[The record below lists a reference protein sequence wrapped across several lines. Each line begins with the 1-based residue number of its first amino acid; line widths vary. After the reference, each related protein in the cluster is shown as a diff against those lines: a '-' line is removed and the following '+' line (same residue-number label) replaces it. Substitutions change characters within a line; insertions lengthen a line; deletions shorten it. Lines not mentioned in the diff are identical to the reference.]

1 MTIFRM
7 VLDAVN
13 VLVPLLTAWDGA
25 HVRLFIV
32 AHPISV
38 TVPETTTTTTKTK
51 LVSFK
56 LTNQPRTRVT
66 YLTPYFMMNSELN
79 SSVVH
84 ESLLSSDSVSTGSS
98 SLMASLP
105 VGVPLRLLDDNE
117 YVWCLMASFR
127 FSVPPPPLPTLLG
140 VVAPPGVVTV
150 AGNGLVG
157 AGGLGDCTCVDCK
170 LCSLDSFCRRA
181 ASVMNRST

>member
-38 TVPETTTTTTKTK
+38 TVPETTKTK

-56 LTNQPRTRVT
+56 LTNHPHT
-66 YLTPYFMMNSELN
+66 SD
-79 SSVVH
+79 
-84 ESLLSSDSVSTGSS
+84 LLDSVFHDELGTKLLGRPRVI
-98 SLMASLP
+98 A
-105 VGVPLRLLDDNE
+105 VLRLGQHRL
-117 YVWCLMASFR
+117 F
-127 FSVPPPPLPTLLG
+127 
-140 VVAPPGVVTV
+140 VAHGLA
-150 AGNGLVG
+150 AGRCAAPI
-157 AGGLGDCTCVDCK
+157 AG
-170 LCSLDSFCRRA
+170 R
-181 ASVMNRST
+181 